1 MCGWSC
7 AGYWLWVSRHE
18 GGDQLLQFDQN
29 LPYCQVQALA
39 LTILGIVGL
48 LVLSL
53 ASFLLVKKVR
63 RSPLLRQLS

>member
-18 GGDQLLQFDQN
+18 GGDQLLLFDQN

-48 LVLSL
+48 LVLSWGHLGILL
-53 ASFLLVKKVR
+53 ACKGG
-63 RSPLLRQLS
+63 